1 MVFLQ
6 TVGSG
11 LCIGYLVVTSED
23 SCNGFFFLTLLPPPP
38 TSLLFEG
45 IGIEVLQYRSGSI
58 LNNNMRRMNGIG
70 QGISCC
76 VVVFSSFTIFCRA
89 YIYHQ

>member
-45 IGIEVLQYRSGSI
+45 IGIEVR
-58 LNNNMRRMNGIG
+58 
-70 QGISCC
+70 
-76 VVVFSSFTIFCRA
+76 VTVP
-89 YIYHQ
+89 

>member
-23 SCNGFFFLTLLPPPP
+23 NCNGFFFLTLLPPP

-70 QGISCC
+70 QGIFCC